1 MYYLYSV
8 TLSGLLSVEGSA
20 INQHLQPKPSVRPHR
35 EEKAFALQ
43 RLGDVLQQV
52 EAATESVQKALH
64 MAAPAP
70 NKFNRNVGDEKASAA
85 ESKFAGN
92 RFEDIVS
99 EDKPRERRGSD
110 SSKALEKVQ
119 EGAREDNSTGGG
131 EEDDLQSTIETWL
144 IKQKRGVTSRRKRWH
159 EPDNNRFSLMDDRGR
174 NNISN
179 SSIDPSGGISPRN
192 YKGAYF
198 PNDQIAEELD
208 GMVGNAAAAKEV
220 EDEEF
225 DMDPFDDN
233 ESEVEVEDEVDGAI
247 RTSQEDRNR
256 GVFMGNDVEVVG
268 LQCMLAKA
276 LMGDDDDDE
285 VEEEADGKDSK
296 DG

>member
-1 MYYLYSV
+1 M
-8 TLSGLLSVEGSA
+8 
-20 INQHLQPKPSVRPHR
+20 QH
-35 EEKAFALQ
+35 
-43 RLGDVLQQV
+43 V
-52 EAATESVQKALH
+52 EAATESVQKALN

-70 NKFNRNVGDEKASAA
+70 NKFNRNVGDEKSAAA

-92 RFEDIVS
+92 RFEDIIA
-99 EDKPRERRGSD
+99 EDKPRERRGSE

-119 EGAREDNSTGGG
+119 EGAREDSTGGD
-131 EEDDLQSTIETWL
+131 EDDLQSTIETWL
-144 IKQKRGVTSRRKRWH
+144 IKQKRGVTSRRKKWH
-159 EPDNNRFSLMDDRGR
+159 EPDNDRFSLMDDRGR

-179 SSIDPSGGISPRN
+179 SSIDPSGGVSPRN
-192 YKGAYF
+192 IKGAYF

-208 GMVGNAAAAKEV
+208 GMVGNAATAKEV

-225 DMDPFDDN
+225 EMDPFDEN
-233 ESEVEVEDEVDGAI
+233 ESEVEVEDEVDGGVP
-247 RTSQEDRNR
+247 TGQEGRGR

-276 LMGDDDDDE
+276 LMGDDDDDDE
-285 VEEEADGKDSK
+285 VEDDAEGKDSK